1 MLPNMNPKMMKM
13 AMKKMGIKQE
23 DIEANEVIIKSTHGD
38 LIIKNPNVVKITMGG
53 EDSFQITGIVEE
65 MSYKEDD
72 VKTVAEQAGVSEDKA
87 KEALEETQG
96 DLAEAIMKLTQ
107 A

>member
-23 DIEANEVIIKSTHGD
+23 DIEASEVIIRAAHGD
-38 LIIKNPNVVKITMGG
+38 LVIKNPNVVKITMGG
-53 EDSFQITGIVEE
+53 EDSFQVTGTLEE
-65 MSYKEDD
+65 MKFKEED

-87 KEALEETQG
+87 KEALEESNG
-96 DLAEAIMKLTQ
+96 DLAEAIMKLAQ